1 MEYKNPR
8 KYNTSFRKKIIN
20 KIDLLKNNDDYIQIY
35 YMVTNDIGNNYS
47 SNRNGIFVNMNILSD
62 DCIEELVFYLE
73 KKLNYKL
80 INEEND
86 NDNDN
91 NNNNNNKTNIVQ
103 NNILII

>member
-8 KYNTSFRKKIIN
+8 KYNTSFRKKIIS

-35 YMVTNDIGNNYS
+35 YMITNDIGNNYS

-80 INEEND
+80 INENNEND
-86 NDNDN
+86 
-91 NNNNNNKTNIVQ
+91 KTNIVQ